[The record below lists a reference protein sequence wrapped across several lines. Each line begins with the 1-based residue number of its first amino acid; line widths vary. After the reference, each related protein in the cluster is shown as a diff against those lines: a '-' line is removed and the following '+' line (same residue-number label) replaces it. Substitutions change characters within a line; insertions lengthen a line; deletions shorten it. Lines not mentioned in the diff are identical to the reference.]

1 MNILVTGGT
10 GFLGKRLVQQLS
22 NHKVYVYSRHRHEDS
37 LGSIIEGDVRDK
49 ESLESAFRNRIDVV
63 YHLAISL
70 NESDPDMYEIN
81 TKGTRNVAEL
91 AKKYHVKQIIYM
103 GSSGVLGETRKPAK
117 EDMPYNPKTL
127 YEKSKMEGEKTIK
140 QCGVPYTI
148 VRTTI
153 IIGPN
158 LIWTQIFGAARKGYP
173 MLGDGDNYFHLV
185 YVEDV
190 VRMLL
195 AILGNKKALDQTFH
209 VASKDTPTYH
219 EVYKIICEE
228 LGVKMTKKKV
238 PLALAYT
245 ASYMH
250 TIKSK
255 LRGKQPSLIKSKSSI
270 DRLVRNR
277 IISIEKAKRLLGFEP
292 KFSTREAIRETFKYI
307 KISRLGYSD
316 YDLTEIHKVKGE
328 QK

>member
-10 GFLGKRLVQQLS
+10 GFLGKRLVQQLAKK
-22 NHKVYVYSRHRHEDS
+22 HKVYVYSRHKHEDS
-37 LGSIIEGDVRDK
+37 IGILIEGDIRDK
-49 ESLESAFRNRIDVV
+49 ESLEAAFRNKIDVV

-70 NESDPDMYEIN
+70 NESDPDMFEIN

-91 AKKYHVKQIIYM
+91 AKKHRVKQIIYM
-103 GSSGVLGETRKPAK
+103 GSSGVLGETPKPAK

-127 YEKSKMEGEKTIK
+127 YEKSKMEGEKIIK
-140 QCGVPYTI
+140 QCGAPYTI

-173 MLGDGDNYFHLV
+173 MLGDGDNYFHLA

-195 AILGNKKALDQTFH
+195 IVLENKKALNQTFH
-209 VASKDTPTYH
+209 AATKDTPTYY

-228 LGVKMTKKKV
+228 LCVKMTKKKV

-245 ASYMH
+245 ASYIH

-277 IISIEKAKRLLGFEP
+277 IISIEKAKRVLGFEP
-292 KFSTREAIRETFKYI
+292 KFSTREAIRET
-307 KISRLGYSD
+307 
-316 YDLTEIHKVKGE
+316 
-328 QK
+328 